1 MARKLLFIVL
11 LTFGAAALAQG
22 NSQQPDKGQKKP
34 DSGLGPVTS
43 TDLNQNVVPASELSS
58 SELLARSHTIYVM
71 SDTVFVKKEDMEKY
85 LLRQKELEDYRMH
98 VVQNQKDADLI
109 LHIKRI
115 AFTNNFPYS
124 ITDRVSGIVVMQ
136 DEINAL
142 PSKVPAKITA
152 ALVEKLQGANKPKA
166 NPTADQH

>member
-11 LTFGAAALAQG
+11 LTFGAAASAQG
-22 NSQQPDKGQKKP
+22 NSQPDKGQKKP
-34 DSGLGPVTS
+34 DPGLGPVTS

-58 SELLARSHTIYVM
+58 SELLARSHTICVI

-98 VVQNQKDADLI
+98 VVQNQKDADLV

-142 PSKVPAKITA
+142 PSKVPPMIAA
-152 ALVEKLQGANKPKA
+152 ALVEKLKAANKPKT
-166 NPTADQH
+166 NPAAEQH